1 MHEKMQHSAR
11 RSLESSLELRPEERF
26 LVITDEDNGPI
37 GQAFRE
43 AARELGC
50 DGELFMIDSAIRP
63 LRELSADL
71 LESIERADVVVN
83 CFRAFAEE
91 TPFRVALIRKLLEQP
106 RRVGH
111 APGITE
117 RMMVTGPM
125 DVDFQS
131 LKVRALEMISALRQ
145 ASYAR
150 ITAPG
155 GTDLTVY
162 VEGRHW
168 DTDVVIEPGHFGNL
182 PCGEVW
188 CAPVENLGEGILVCD
203 GTIGDLGAVPE
214 PVTIVIDGGRIQSV
228 ECPDRDFLHN
238 LEKALAIDDDARVL
252 GEFGI
257 GINPGARL
265 TGNMLEDEKAFRT
278 AHIAFGNNEEMSGG
292 KNRSR
297 THRDFLFREPTIVIH
312 NVDGSAFSVVE
323 DGIAAV

>member
-1 MHEKMQHSAR
+1 MQHSAR
-11 RSLESSLELRPEERF
+11 RSLESILELRPEERF
-26 LVITDEDNGPI
+26 LVVTDDVKGPI

-43 AARELGC
+43 AARDLGC
-50 DGELFMIDSAIRP
+50 DGELYMLDSAVRP
-63 LRELSADL
+63 LHELSADL
-71 LESIERADVVVN
+71 VESIERADVVVN
-83 CFRAFAEE
+83 CFQAFAEE

-117 RMMVTGPM
+117 SMMVTGPM

-150 ITAPG
+150 IIAPG

-188 CAPVENLGEGILVCD
+188 CAPVENLGEGTLVCD
-203 GTIGDLGAVPE
+203 GSIGDLGAVPE

-228 ECPDRDFLHN
+228 DCPDRDFLTK
-238 LEKALAIDDDARVL
+238 LEEALAIDDDARVL

-292 KNRSR
+292 RNRSR